1 METDDITYNQA
12 SGKLYQR
19 GAPLLNKT
27 FRDEVEAEDYLK
39 KAGLKLHKT
48 GQSNLLS
55 PLQKQQQFNIG
66 EI

>member
-12 SGKLYQR
+12 SGKLYQS
-19 GAPLLNKT
+19 GVPLLNQT

-55 PLQKQQQFNIG
+55 PLQTKPQSNPG
-66 EI
+66 RT